1 MKGSEVAELTELEL
15 TARLEETQRELF
27 NLRVQAAIG
36 ALENTARVRAL
47 RRDVARLR
55 SVETKRNKTAAN

>member
-15 TARLEETQRELF
+15 TRALEDTQRELF
-27 NLRVQAAIG
+27 NLRIQAAIG
-36 ALENTARVRAL
+36 ALENTARMRTL

-55 SVETKRNKTAAN
+55 TEETRRTKAAK